1 MSAAT
6 ARWARVAGAAVAGA
20 LLLQGVM
27 SPLVAATAA
36 DLLVDRLAAY
46 VERFGREFQ
55 GVVATEYYVQV
66 IRPWTGVPPARADVS
81 HREAL
86 ARRELQSDL
95 LLVFDADGP
104 WNLHRD
110 VIAVD
115 GVPVGDRERRLQ
127 SLFLE
132 QGLTTRERLRR
143 MTRESARYNLGDIT
157 RTLNIPTFPLIV
169 VHPTYRD
176 RFRLRAR
183 GLRQEGGTTLREV
196 TFEETQRPTLVRS
209 TEGRDVPLRGR
220 LLVDE
225 ATGEF
230 VHARLDPE
238 PLGVRSRIEVWF
250 DRVPGLALRAPVRMW
265 EWYQVT
271 GVIQVPVDG
280 DRARAFQRA
289 YIEGLAQYDE
299 FRRYGVEVEERL
311 APK

>member
-1 MSAAT
+1 VRPRT
-6 ARWARVAGAAVAGA
+6 ARWARVAAAVVGGA
-20 LLLQGVM
+20 LLLQGVT

-36 DLLVDRLAAY
+36 DVLVDRLAAY
-46 VERFGREFQ
+46 VEQFGREFQ
-55 GVVATEYYVQV
+55 GVVATERYVQV

-127 SLFLE
+127 SLFLDP
-132 QGLTTRERLRR
+132 GVTTRERLRR
-143 MTRESARYNLGDIT
+143 MTTESARYNLGDIT

-183 GLRQEGGTTLREV
+183 GVRQEGGTTLREV
-196 TFEETQRPTLVRS
+196 TFEETRRPTLVRS

-220 LLVDE
+220 LLVDDG
-225 ATGEF
+225 TGEF

-238 PLGVRSRIEVWF
+238 PIGVRSRIEVWF
-250 DRVPGLALRAPVRMW
+250 ERVPGLALRAPVRMW
-265 EWYQVT
+265 EWYQVR

-280 DRARAFQRA
+280 DRARAFPRA

-311 APK
+311 APR

>member
-1 MSAAT
+1 MRPRT
-6 ARWARVAGAAVAGA
+6 ARWVRFAAAVAAGA
-20 LLLQGVM
+20 LLLQGVT
-27 SPLVAATAA
+27 SPLVAATPA
-36 DLLVDRLAAY
+36 DVLVDRLAAY
-46 VERFGREFQ
+46 VEQFGREFQ
-55 GVVATEYYVQV
+55 GVVATEHYVQV
-66 IRPWTGVPPARADVS
+66 IRPWTGLPPARADIS

-86 ARRELQSDL
+86 ARRELRSDL

-132 QGLTTRERLRR
+132 PGVTTRERLRR
-143 MTRESARYNLGDIT
+143 MTVESARYNLGDIT

-183 GLRQEGGTTLREV
+183 GVRQEGGTTLREV
-196 TFEETQRPTLVRS
+196 TFEETRRPTLVRS

-220 LLVDE
+220 LLVDD
-225 ATGEF
+225 ASGEF

-250 DRVPGLALRAPVRMW
+250 ERVPGLALRAPVRMW
-265 EWYQVT
+265 EWYQVR